1 MLVKCV
7 ASKTYRKVAMDIVMA
22 LEHKAAEDN
31 TMYKVVDK
39 LTVCTTNTG
48 HGVVPT
54 PANRKVS
61 V

>member
-1 MLVKCV
+1 
-7 ASKTYRKVAMDIVMA
+7 MDIVMA